1 MRSHADTQEDRAV
14 ELTPPVQPRAP
25 RRVAEVKALPGFRL
39 HVRFI
44 DGTEGTVEM
53 ADFVNSAEA
62 GVFAALRDEN
72 LFRQARVALARSLGR
87 ASWTWR
93 PTRCTR
99 RSSNTESGSS
109 DEIGKREPRHLGLE
123 ASGIKR

>member
-1 MRSHADTQEDRAV
+1 MEPAADRTA
-14 ELTPPVQPRAP
+14 ELTPPVRPRSP
-25 RRVAEVKALPGFRL
+25 WRVAEVEALPGFRL
-39 HVRFI
+39 RVRFN
-44 DGTEGTVEM
+44 DGTSGIVEM
-53 ADFVNSAEA
+53 AEFVKSDAA

-99 RSSNTESGSS
+99 GSSNTESGSS
-109 DEIGKREPRHLGLE
+109 DEIGKREPGHLGLG